1 MIDVAII
8 EDNARYRQALCSIL
22 QLDESLRLIH
32 QLSNCNNMIEFFEN
46 LKPDVVIMDIDLP
59 GMSGIQGVWQL
70 KHHWPDL
77 KILMLTVFEDEEKI
91 FGAIKAGANGYLLKK
106 DSPQKII
113 ESIHTV
119 NRGESA
125 MNGLIASKVLDYF
138 YRGQKKSTA
147 HLDSTSLTPREKE
160 VLQFL
165 VKGFSYKEIAANFFI
180 SIQTLNSHIKNM
192 YQKLKV
198 HSRAELAAKFG
209 STI

>member
-8 EDNARYRQALCSIL
+8 EDNAEYRQALCMIL
-22 QLDESLRLIH
+22 QLDASLQLIH
-32 QLSNCNNMIEFFEN
+32 KLGNCGNMMELFKQA
-46 LKPDVVIMDIDLP
+46 KPDVVIMDIDLP
-59 GMSGIQGVWQL
+59 GISGIQGVWQL
-70 KHHWPDL
+70 KQQWPDL

-91 FGAIKAGANGYLLKK
+91 FSAIKAGANGYLLKK

-113 ESIHTV
+113 ESIHV
-119 NRGESA
+119 VSGGESA

-138 YRGQKKSTA
+138 YRDQKKSATYF
-147 HLDSTSLTPREKE
+147 DNTSLTPREKE

-180 SIQTLNSHIKNM
+180 STQTLNSHIKNM
-192 YQKLKV
+192 YLKLKV

-209 STI
+209 STV